1 MYCDSFFTES
11 NIPKAQYEVVA
22 ERITNSHPHF
32 SSGCLQVESVG
43 KTVNLTSSG
52 ERKFPERFHRQPPV
66 IVHLHQQ
73 DEYKLLECYCG
84 ACRQP

>member
-1 MYCDSFFTES
+1 MYCDSS

-52 ERKFPERFHRQPPV
+52 ERKFPERSFTTRSMPS
-66 IVHLHQQ
+66 IVSN
-73 DEYKLLECYCG
+73 EYCWYG
-84 ACRQP
+84 S